1 MAARAFLMGRVPGAL
16 FVTYGLSER
25 TGVAVLAVITTCVL
39 VGISARAEQ
48 TQPAP
53 VTQPAATLPDY
64 KNLSLPFE
72 KRAAAYVAAMTLE
85 EKASQIAMLSPA
97 IPRLGIPTVHWW
109 SEAAHG
115 VARAQR
121 ATVYP
126 DPIMM
131 AASWDTDLLHQVAVA
146 TADEARA
153 KYVPGQRF
161 YGIILWS
168 PTINMARDPRWGRVE
183 ETYGEDPCLTTQL
196 GVAFCKGVQGEDTK
210 YLKTVATPKHFAM
223 HSQETGRTESTF
235 KAGERVLREY
245 YLPAFDACIHEGGAM
260 SVMAAH
266 NGINGPPGAVNSWLL
281 NDVLRGEWGFTG
293 AVVTD
298 YRAVEY
304 LVDSHGV
311 APSMTDAAAA
321 ALNAGTDILSEDRG
335 VAQWVVEAV
344 QAGKVKAAV
353 LDRAVERGLLLKL
366 KLGLLDPPAA
376 VPFARTPATVVGSKE
391 HVALALQMA
400 REGMVLLKN
409 DEAPRGTGFG
419 KLLPLDPRRINSL
432 AILGQY
438 ANITQLGTYIAG
450 AAVGTTSTAYT
461 AGPVVPP
468 TTAIEAALGD
478 RIIVRRPSFQ
488 DVAASAKAAADSDVA
503 IVVVGINN
511 SIEDEG
517 VDRTTLELPAGQ
529 LSFLQSIVKAN
540 PATIVVLQGGSP
552 IACAW
557 LKEHVPAIVMMWYSG
572 EQGGPALADI
582 LLGRS
587 NPAAR
592 LPITFY
598 NSVRDLP
605 ALNDYEIEHGRTYM
619 YLKKPADFVFG
630 HGLSYTSF
638 SYANL
643 RPAPAPGAAAGAGT
657 TGGAAYAFSLDV
669 TNTGPRDGDEVVQLY
684 VSKPQSAVTR
694 PVRQLRDFARISV
707 PKGATKTAQLRV
719 LQKDLAYWDAASHQ
733 FVVEPGVYDVE
744 VGASSA
750 DIRLKAEFTIK

>member
-1 MAARAFLMGRVPGAL
+1 M
-16 FVTYGLSER
+16 TYRLSER
-25 TGVAVLAVITTCVL
+25 ARIALVAAITTCVL
-39 VGISARAEQ
+39 VSISARAQ
-48 TQPAP
+48 QTQPTQPAP
-53 VTQPAATLPDY
+53 AIPDY
-64 KNLSLPFE
+64 KNLNLPFE

-131 AASWDTDLLHQVAVA
+131 AASWDTDLLHKIAVA

-153 KYVPGQRF
+153 KYIPGQRF

-168 PTINMARDPRWGRVE
+168 PTINMARDPRWGRTE
-183 ETYGEDPCLTTQL
+183 ETYGEDPCLTSQL

-223 HSQETGRTESTF
+223 HSQETGRTESSF

-281 NDVLRGEWGFTG
+281 NDVLRGEWGFQG

-304 LVDSHGV
+304 LVDSYGIYS
-311 APSMTDAAAA
+311 SMPDAAAA

-335 VAQWVVEAV
+335 VAQWVLEAV
-344 QAGKVKAAV
+344 QTGKVKPVV
-353 LDRAVERGLLLKL
+353 LDRAVQRGVLLKL
-366 KLGLLDPPAA
+366 KLGLLDPPDQ
-376 VPFARTPATVVGSKE
+376 VPFARPPTSVVGSKE
-391 HVALALQMA
+391 HLELALQMA

-419 KLLPLDPRRINSL
+419 KLLPLDLRRINSL

-450 AAVGTTSTAYT
+450 AAIGSTSTAYT
-461 AGPVVPP
+461 AGTVVPP
-468 TTAIEAALGD
+468 ATAIDTALGD
-478 RIIVRRPSFQ
+478 RIVVRRPSYQ
-488 DVAASAKAAADSDVA
+488 DVDASAKAAADSDVA

-511 SIEDEG
+511 NMENEG
-517 VDRTTLELPAGQ
+517 VDRTSLDLPPAQ
-529 LSFLQSIVKAN
+529 LSFVQNIVKAN

-552 IACAW
+552 IACGW

-572 EQGGPALADI
+572 EQGGPALADV

-592 LPITFY
+592 LPMTFY

-605 ALNDYEIEHGRTYM
+605 ALDDYEIERGRTYM

-630 HGLSYTSF
+630 HGLSYTTF
-638 SYANL
+638 SYAHL
-643 RPAPAPGAAAGAGT
+643 RPTPAPGAAAT
-657 TGGAAYAFSLDV
+657 GAAGAAGGPAFAFSLDV
-669 TNTGPRDGDEVVQLY
+669 TNTGPMDGDEVVQLY

-694 PVRQLRDFARISV
+694 PIRQLRDFARIGV
-707 PKGATKTAQLRV
+707 PKGATKTVQLKV
-719 LQKDLAYWDAASHQ
+719 LQKDLAYWDAASHK
-733 FVVEPGVYDVE
+733 FVVEPGVYNVE

-750 DIRLKAEFTIK
+750 DIRLKGEFTVK